1 MIIKPKI
8 RGFICTTTHP
18 TGCEAHVNEQ
28 IRYVQHIGEI
38 ANGPK
43 RVLIIGASTGY
54 GLASRITAAFGC
66 GASTLGVFLEKAPT
80 EKKTGSAGWYNSA
93 AFEKKAHQQGLYA
106 KSINGDAFSD
116 EIRQVTIDKIRTDLE
131 QVDLVVYSLAS
142 PVRKMPDTGEVIRST
157 LKPIGE
163 TYTATAVDT
172 NKDEIFEASV
182 EPANQEEIDNTVKV
196 MGGQDW
202 ELWIDALKE
211 AGVLAKG
218 VQTVAYSYIG
228 ADLTWPIYWHGTIG
242 QAKKDLDR
250 AAGAIS
256 NRLSEL
262 NGSAKV
268 TVLKSVVTQASAA
281 IPVMPLYLSMVFK
294 IMREKGLHEGCIEQ
308 IHRLFNQR
316 LYGENQGIAVD
327 EGNRIR
333 LDDWELKEDV
343 QQACR
348 DMWPL
353 ITTENLQEQTDYQ
366 LYKDEFMRLF
376 GFGLSDVDYETDV
389 SPLVEFKPIQL

>member
-28 IRYVQHIGEI
+28 IRYVQN
-38 ANGPK
+38 NGNITNSPK
-43 RVLIIGASTGY
+43 RVLVIGASTGY

-93 AFEKKAHQQGLYA
+93 AFEKASHQQGLYA

-116 EIRQVTIDKIRTDLE
+116 EIRQVTIDQIRSDLE

-172 NKDEIFEASV
+172 NKDEIFEASI

-202 ELWIDALKE
+202 ELWIDALKK

-218 VQTVAYSYIG
+218 SQTVAYSYIG

-250 AAGAIS
+250 AATAINS
-256 NRLSEL
+256 SLSEL
-262 NGSAKV
+262 DGQANV

-294 IMREKGLHEGCIEQ
+294 IMQEKGLHEGCIEQ
-308 IHRLFNQR
+308 IHRLFDQR
-316 LYGENQGIAVD
+316 LYGNNQDIPVD
-327 EGNRIR
+327 KGNRIR

-348 DMWPL
+348 DMWPQ
-353 ITTENLQEQTDYQ
+353 ITTENLQEKTAYQ

-376 GFGLSDVDYETDV
+376 GFGLSGVDYNADV
-389 SPLVEFKPIQL
+389 SSLVEFNPIQL